1 MARSFK
7 EAIQHRRTHYGI
19 GNNSPI
25 SDNEIHE
32 IIKTAVTHVPSAFN
46 SQSTRIVLLLGESHK
61 KLWEI
66 VIDTLRKIVPA
77 DAYKATEAKID
88 NSFEAGYGTVLF
100 FEDTAVS
107 YRRDAHIRRDVLELH
122 IVLQVRIRLLEPL
135 IAHERGLSHNLADLP
150 HLRIRLLRLLR
161 VSAEEFDGVRQLLH
175 DRAIIKILLIGFG
188 QRLKIL
194 VEPEL
199 VLYSNLADVRMPVA
213 V

>member
-46 SQSTRIVLLLGESHK
+46 SQSTRIVLLQGESHK

-66 VIDTLRKIVPA
+66 VKDTLRKIVPA
-77 DAYKATEAKID
+77 EAYKATEAKID

-100 FEDTAVS
+100 FEDTAVVEGLQKQFPS
-107 YRRDAHIRRDVLELH
+107 YKENFPVWSQQTSAMHQFAVWTMLED
-122 IVLQVRIRLLEPL
+122 PL
-135 IAHERGLSHNLADLP
+135 IDEAVAKQWHINPNWKLIAEMPFGTSTQEPGEKQFAPLEER
-150 HLRIRLLRLLR
+150 
-161 VSAEEFDGVRQLLH
+161 
-175 DRAIIKILLIGFG
+175 
-188 QRLKIL
+188 IL
-194 VEPEL
+194 VFK
-199 VLYSNLADVRMPVA
+199 
-213 V
+213 

>member
-1 MARSFK
+1 MIFIMARSFK

-66 VIDTLRKIVPA
+66 VKDTLRKIVPA
-77 DAYKATEAKID
+77 EAYKATEVKID

-100 FEDTAVS
+100 FEDTAVVEGLQKQFPS
-107 YRRDAHIRRDVLELH
+107 YQENFPTDIGYASIRGMDYAGRRRLRRFFAT
-122 IVLQVRIRLLEPL
+122 LQPVDR
-135 IAHERGLSHNLADLP
+135 RGG
-150 HLRIRLLRLLR
+150 R
-161 VSAEEFDGVRQLLH
+161 
-175 DRAIIKILLIGFG
+175 
-188 QRLKIL
+188 
-194 VEPEL
+194 
-199 VLYSNLADVRMPVA
+199 
-213 V
+213 

>member
-1 MARSFK
+1 MIFIMARSFK

-66 VIDTLRKIVPA
+66 VKDTLRKIVPA
-77 DAYKATEAKID
+77 EAYKATEAKID

-100 FEDTAVS
+100 FEDTAVVEGLQKQFPS
-107 YRRDAHIRRDVLELH
+107 YKDNFPVWSQQTSAMHQLAIWTMLETMAYQSELETDRRDAVRYLYARTGRKTIRP
-122 IVLQVRIRLLEPL
+122 IRGTNFS
-135 IAHERGLSHNLADLP
+135 I
-150 HLRIRLLRLLR
+150 
-161 VSAEEFDGVRQLLH
+161 Q
-175 DRAIIKILLIGFG
+175 IIIINVYG
-188 QRLKIL
+188 I
-194 VEPEL
+194 
-199 VLYSNLADVRMPVA
+199 
-213 V
+213 

>member
-1 MARSFK
+1 MIFIMARSFK

-66 VIDTLRKIVPA
+66 VKDTLRKIVPA
-77 DAYKATEAKID
+77 EAYKATEAKID

-100 FEDTAVS
+100 FEDTAVVEGLQKQFPS
-107 YRRDAHIRRDVLELH
+107 YKDNFPVWSQQTSTMLEDAGFGAS
-122 IVLQVRIRLLEPL
+122 LQHYNPL
-135 IAHERGLSHNLADLP
+135 IDEAVAKQWHINPNWKLIAEMPFGTSTQEPGEKQFAPLEER
-150 HLRIRLLRLLR
+150 
-161 VSAEEFDGVRQLLH
+161 
-175 DRAIIKILLIGFG
+175 
-188 QRLKIL
+188 IL
-194 VEPEL
+194 VFK
-199 VLYSNLADVRMPVA
+199 
-213 V
+213 

>member
-1 MARSFK
+1 MIFIMARSFK

-66 VIDTLRKIVPA
+66 VKDTLRKIVPA
-77 DAYKATEAKID
+77 EAYKATEAKID

-100 FEDTAVS
+100 FEDTAVVEGLQKQFPS
-107 YRRDAHIRRDVLELH
+107 YKENFPVWSQQTSAIRGMDYAGRRRLRRFFAT
-122 IVLQVRIRLLEPL
+122 LQPVDR
-135 IAHERGLSHNLADLP
+135 RGG
-150 HLRIRLLRLLR
+150 R
-161 VSAEEFDGVRQLLH
+161 
-175 DRAIIKILLIGFG
+175 
-188 QRLKIL
+188 
-194 VEPEL
+194 
-199 VLYSNLADVRMPVA
+199 
-213 V
+213 

>member
-1 MARSFK
+1 MIFIMARSFK

-66 VIDTLRKIVPA
+66 VKDTLRKIVPA
-77 DAYKATEAKID
+77 EAYKATEAKID

-100 FEDTAVS
+100 FEDTAVVEGLQKQFPS
-107 YRRDAHIRRDVLELH
+107 YQHYN
-122 IVLQVRIRLLEPL
+122 PL
-135 IAHERGLSHNLADLP
+135 IDEAVAKQWHINPNWKLIAEMPFGTSTQEPGEKQFAPLEER
-150 HLRIRLLRLLR
+150 
-161 VSAEEFDGVRQLLH
+161 
-175 DRAIIKILLIGFG
+175 
-188 QRLKIL
+188 IL
-194 VEPEL
+194 VFK
-199 VLYSNLADVRMPVA
+199 
-213 V
+213 

>member
-1 MARSFK
+1 MIFIMARSFK

-66 VIDTLRKIVPA
+66 VKDTLRKIVPA
-77 DAYKATEAKID
+77 EAYKATEAKID

-100 FEDTAVS
+100 FEDTAVVEGLQKQFPS
-107 YRRDAHIRRDVLELH
+107 YKGMVPTDIGYASTRDMDYAGRRRFRRFSAT
-122 IVLQVRIRLLEPL
+122 LQPVDR
-135 IAHERGLSHNLADLP
+135 RGG
-150 HLRIRLLRLLR
+150 R
-161 VSAEEFDGVRQLLH
+161 
-175 DRAIIKILLIGFG
+175 
-188 QRLKIL
+188 
-194 VEPEL
+194 
-199 VLYSNLADVRMPVA
+199 
-213 V
+213 

>member
-1 MARSFK
+1 MIFIMARSFK

-66 VIDTLRKIVPA
+66 VKDTLRKIVPA
-77 DAYKATEAKID
+77 EAYKATEVKID

-100 FEDTAVS
+100 FEDTAVVEGLQKQFPS
-107 YRRDAHIRRDVLELH
+107 YKENFAVWTMLEDAGFGAS
-122 IVLQVRIRLLEPL
+122 LQHYNPL
-135 IAHERGLSHNLADLP
+135 IDEAVAKQWHINPNWKLIAEMPFGTSTQEPGEKQFAPLEER
-150 HLRIRLLRLLR
+150 
-161 VSAEEFDGVRQLLH
+161 
-175 DRAIIKILLIGFG
+175 
-188 QRLKIL
+188 IL
-194 VEPEL
+194 VFK
-199 VLYSNLADVRMPVA
+199 
-213 V
+213 